1 MKNKTNRT
9 LRKILSI
16 ALCLALIMSYVPMV
30 SITASAAATDITV
43 TIDTGASVTLRDA
56 DGNDY
61 YDIGTADELYAFAA
75 AVNGGNTV
83 INGELTAN
91 IVVNQN
97 VLVDGTLNSYTEG
110 FRVWTPIGNLIKIY
124 KGTFDG
130 GDHTVSGLYLNNIEA
145 EYVGLFGYVGD
156 DGKVQNVGVIA
167 SYFNCFQDVGG
178 VVGHNTGTVTGCYNT
193 GTVMGCKNGGGFDTS
208 DHIGGVV
215 GNNYGTV
222 TGCYNTGTVNG
233 IDFVGGVVGD
243 NYGTVTSCYNIGHVS
258 GRLYVGGVV
267 GENFGT
273 LTGCYNIGTISGRL
287 YVGGVVGYNSTGCTV
302 TCCYYDNTVYTGNAI
317 DINKGTATDVL
328 GKTTEQFASG
338 EVAYLLQGKQTEQV
352 WGQNIGTDDYPVL
365 GGEPVYYGYISSE
378 YGADKVYTN
387 DANASAENGHTGE
400 ATYTLTEDGKQH
412 IAKCPHCGAEVIE
425 EHIGG
430 TATCQTQAV
439 CEACEVSYG
448 ELDPNN
454 HEYEKYN
461 GICCGTY
468 QSATLNAEGY
478 YEIFNV
484 GQLFWFAQQ
493 VNIEGNTT
501 ANAKLMADI
510 DLENRTWYPIG
521 LYNDI
526 AEANGSLVQKQ
537 YAGTFDGNNYT
548 VSNFTTI
555 GNGSQGLFGYCDSAR
570 AQIKNLGV
578 INATVSGWNSG
589 AVAGYCANLT
599 NCYAVGCT
607 ITGASDT
614 NTSAVTISSVGGN
627 NGPTAIVN
635 CWAYDCELIVGEG
648 ETEFVMHP
656 VGGIRASDDNA
667 MNMQNCYYGEIVTNA
682 EFTSTTGAVEK
693 TKAQFALGE
702 VAYLLGAAWGQDLG
716 ENGDAYPVLSGKK
729 VYYGYTS
736 CGDTEKKYTNDENTS
751 EEKFAHTGGTA
762 TCQTQAVCEV
772 CEASYGELDPNNHEY
787 EKNNGICCDTY
798 QSAILNADNYYEISN
813 AGQLFW
819 FANYINT
826 VDRTANAVLTADIDL
841 ENRPWTPIGETNEA
855 KNNFRGIFDGQNHT
869 IKGLYVEGGR
879 AGLGFFG
886 EVRTGTVKNFTIYGE
901 VVANTDVNYVGGV
914 IGSICG
920 LNGDNDLERNG
931 AIIQNIT
938 SYVNLTAKTHGIGMI
953 GGFVGYANHESLIE
967 NCSWYGTFDAGIYR
981 VDSGAGGFIGKIQ
994 ESTSRVT
1001 IRNCG
1006 AYGTIKTNYAK
1017 NSYNNTP
1024 TIYMGGFLSFSNT
1037 DAQTAIE
1044 NCLFAGKFER
1054 GENLTD
1060 EARLGAFG
1068 TLRSVNAIKNCY
1080 YLGDDGLGAVHS
1092 DSSLK
1097 PGENIEITSVT
1108 REQLKSGEVA
1118 YLLGEAWGQMSNT
1131 EGSLPI
1137 ITDNELYKVV
1147 TVGETGNYSVANVG
1161 DTNGDGTVD
1170 VIDYQALVN
1179 TILADN
1185 HEQIE
1190 TASYDDIVKYDLDG
1204 DGYLDVIDAYL
1215 LHLFIN
1221 GFTTVDVYAVG
1232 DYDLNGKAFE
1242 EADIF
1247 AMAEAMKSPEDLET
1261 HEKYACDI
1269 NGDGKVS
1276 YDDLN
1281 TLTSMFPLYFVGE
1294 A

>member
-1 MKNKTNRT
+1 MKTKTNRT

-16 ALCLALIMSYVPMV
+16 ALCLALVMSYVPMV
-30 SITASAAATDITV
+30 SITASAATEAAEVTADAFITYSSGVTQYVKHNNYLYKVAYTNLKIESVDIDISNEDLRIYRTTSLYNNLLLAYQGSTAKLSNLPTSSGKSVSFYTSSTYASNEEKPVVTV
-43 TIDTGASVTLRDA
+43 TCMAVSEPVWSWNGVSSATAVFTSTDGGATMTVDATIEISEKTAENCLETDTTAYTATATANGKDYTNVKTIYGEQGSHNFEYIKSGDYMIGSCNNGCGMTCTHSWTDE
-56 DGNDY
+56 NDY
-61 YDIGTADELYAFAA
+61 LCDNCGFECHHESYTDGFCTVCGFECAHENITNDKCDVCGTEGTLVTIEMTDSY
-75 AVNGGNTV
+75 GDGWSGN
-83 INGELTAN
+83 A
-91 IVVNQN
+91 IVVKQ
-97 VLVDGTLNSYTEG
+97 LVDGTYTEVATATFEDGASETFTALLQQDGIYAFSWVYGEYPEDCGFTLTVDGETVYECADGRTLADSEIFYMICKHTSYTDGKCVVCDYECPHENQTDSVCEICGEHICSHNDNG
-110 FRVWTPIGNLIKIY
+110 FCSECDAYEPAILVTNENYESL
-124 KGTFDG
+124 
-130 GDHTVSGLYLNNIEA
+130 GLDSD
-145 EYVGLFGYVGD
+145 YVGYY
-156 DGKVQNVGVIA
+156 QI
-167 SYFNCFQDVGG
+167 
-178 VVGHNTGTVTGCYNT
+178 
-193 GTVMGCKNGGGFDTS
+193 KNGG
-208 DHIGGVV
+208 
-215 GNNYGTV
+215 N
-222 TGCYNTGTVNG
+222 
-233 IDFVGGVVGD
+233 
-243 NYGTVTSCYNIGHVS
+243 
-258 GRLYVGGVV
+258 
-267 GENFGT
+267 
-273 LTGCYNIGTISGRL
+273 
-287 YVGGVVGYNSTGCTV
+287 
-302 TCCYYDNTVYTGNAI
+302 
-317 DINKGTATDVL
+317 
-328 GKTTEQFASG
+328 
-338 EVAYLLQGKQTEQV
+338 
-352 WGQNIGTDDYPVL
+352 
-365 GGEPVYYGYISSE
+365 
-378 YGADKVYTN
+378 
-387 DANASAENGHTGE
+387 
-400 ATYTLTEDGKQH
+400 
-412 IAKCPHCGAEVIE
+412 
-425 EHIGG
+425 
-430 TATCQTQAV
+430 
-439 CEACEVSYG
+439 
-448 ELDPNN
+448 
-454 HEYEKYN
+454 
-461 GICCGTY
+461 
-468 QSATLNAEGY
+468 
-478 YEIFNV
+478 
-484 GQLFWFAQQ
+484 
-493 VNIEGNTT
+493 
-501 ANAKLMADI
+501 
-510 DLENRTWYPIG
+510 
-521 LYNDI
+521 
-526 AEANGSLVQKQ
+526 
-537 YAGTFDGNNYT
+537 
-548 VSNFTTI
+548 
-555 GNGSQGLFGYCDSAR
+555 
-570 AQIKNLGV
+570 
-578 INATVSGWNSG
+578 
-589 AVAGYCANLT
+589 
-599 NCYAVGCT
+599 
-607 ITGASDT
+607 
-614 NTSAVTISSVGGN
+614 
-627 NGPTAIVN
+627 
-635 CWAYDCELIVGEG
+635 
-648 ETEFVMHP
+648 
-656 VGGIRASDDNA
+656 
-667 MNMQNCYYGEIVTNA
+667 
-682 EFTSTTGAVEK
+682 
-693 TKAQFALGE
+693 
-702 VAYLLGAAWGQDLG
+702 
-716 ENGDAYPVLSGKK
+716 
-729 VYYGYTS
+729 
-736 CGDTEKKYTNDENTS
+736 
-751 EEKFAHTGGTA
+751 
-762 TCQTQAVCEV
+762 
-772 CEASYGELDPNNHEY
+772 
-787 EKNNGICCDTY
+787 
-798 QSAILNADNYYEISN
+798 
-813 AGQLFW
+813 LFW

-855 KNNFRGIFDGQNHT
+855 KNNFRGTFDGQNHT

-967 NCSWYGTFDAGIYR
+967 NCSWYGTFDAGEYR

-994 ESTSRVT
+994 ENTSRVT

-1037 DAQTAIE
+1037 GAQTAIE

-1080 YLGDDGLGAVHS
+1080 YLGDDGLEAVHS
-1092 DSSLK
+1092 DSLLNAGS
-1097 PGENIEITSVT
+1097 ENIEITSVT

-1170 VIDYQALVN
+1170 VVDYQALVN
-1179 TILADN
+1179 KALADD

-1232 DYDLNGKAFE
+1232 DYDLNGKVFE